1 VKDGQEIRTL
11 KCDKYSYFSVAFSS
25 DGLLLANSSGDSTI
39 KIWRVQDGQK
49 IRVLKGHTAPVRSV
63 AFSPDGQ
70 TLATGSGDSTIKLWR
85 CDG

>member
-1 VKDGQEIRTL
+1 VK
-11 KCDKYSYFSVAFSS
+11 
-25 DGLLLANSSGDSTI
+25 
-39 KIWRVQDGQK
+39 DGQK